1 MVETR
6 DHPYRL
12 RHSPA
17 PLKPRATRLILSL
30 VMSGEESRGNQEA
43 EPALAYLEELDDETM
58 SLAWGPDRTPEDR
71 RRIVLAATI
80 FGRQFEEQ
88 MRERPPESLEERDF
102 QRFLMGLM
110 NAVISEFAERE
121 DLDSASASAFLS
133 EISIRDYVL
142 EFNEVL
148 EEFTDNPEIPLNE
161 HLKIAVENRQ
171 DRAIWSDH
179 FSSG

>member
-1 MVETR
+1 VI
-6 DHPYRL
+6 P
-12 RHSPA
+12 
-17 PLKPRATRLILSL
+17 SL
-30 VMSGEESRGNQEA
+30 VVGGEESRGKQEA
-43 EPALAYLEELDDETM
+43 DPALAYLEELDDETM
-58 SLAWGPDRTPEDR
+58 SLAWGPDRTPGDR

-80 FGRQFEEQ
+80 FGRKFEER
-88 MRERPPESLEERDF
+88 MRERPPKSLEERDF

-121 DLDSASASAFLS
+121 DLDPASASAFLG
-133 EISIRDYVL
+133 EVSIRDYVL

-148 EEFTDNPEIPLNE
+148 EEFADNPEKPLNN
-161 HLKIAVENRQ
+161 HLKTAVESRQ